1 MFLPKKAS
9 AQCDDFA
16 TAAIAARVVP
26 MFASTNIR
34 KHEVQKKKAFVYE
47 DL

>member
-1 MFLPKKAS
+1 VIKVAGLGILHRLCNRPER
-9 AQCDDFA
+9 AQ
-16 TAAIAARVVP
+16 VVP

>member
-1 MFLPKKAS
+1 MGMWTS
-9 AQCDDFA
+9 NG
-16 TAAIAARVVP
+16 VVP